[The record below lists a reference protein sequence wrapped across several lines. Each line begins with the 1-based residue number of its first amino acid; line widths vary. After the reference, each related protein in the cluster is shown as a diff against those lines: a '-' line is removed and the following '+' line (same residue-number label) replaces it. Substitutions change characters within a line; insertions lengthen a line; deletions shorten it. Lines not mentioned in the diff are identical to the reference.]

1 MKKVNFVTKRM
12 HFISFACLLDLIG
25 NGNGKSRNGVSNYYR
40 NSGRESLKKGKEFE
54 KGKNVSTFC
63 PLVHIEIGRAHV

>member
-40 NSGRESLKKGKEFE
+40 NSGRESLKKGTEFE
-54 KGKNVSTFC
+54 KGKKYLLFA
-63 PLVHIEIGRAHV
+63 PL